1 MVGHAARRGPHHCAQ
16 GAFTVVLKAH
26 ETREAM
32 VAATVLLTASHPHQ
46 DPDMRGRR
54 EVDAKSEQR
63 AAMAGR
69 LMPTIGARV
78 YQHY

>member
-1 MVGHAARRGPHHCAQ
+1 MQHNRGLARDARG
-16 GAFTVVLKAH
+16 
-26 ETREAM
+26 M
-32 VAATVLLTASHPHQ
+32 VAATVLLTIGRAASG
-46 DPDMRGRR
+46 PDMRGRR

-69 LMPTIGARV
+69 LMPAIGARV